1 MSDELTAYDF
11 DTMAVH
17 AGEEADAGTGA
28 LRLPIHMATTFKLP
42 RFGVKLFDALML
54 ESARPPFAYTRW
66 SNPTLRALEDRLAAL
81 ETASQ
86 MAEITDPGYSTEISA
101 LNVNARIKDLS
112 NNAGI
117 NDPGYSLNAS
127 DDAALKNRERR
138 LGQQGQSR
146 TTTLPVAAVVLAT
159 GMAAVSALTLTF
171 LSAGDHL
178 IANEVCY
185 AGSVELFGLHLPRL
199 GIQVSL
205 VDTSDLEQVRA
216 ALRPNTKM
224 IYAETPANPILR
236 MADIAALAQ
245 IAHGAGALLA
255 VDSTWASP
263 ALQRPLALGA
273 DYVVHSLTKYI
284 NGHGDALGGAIIGPQ
299 KGIQRIRKEMLVHL
313 GGAMSPFNAWLIL
326 RGLVTLPMRMERHS
340 QSALE
345 VARFL
350 ESHSKVSRVVYPGLE
365 SHPQHDL
372 AQRQMRSNTGAPSAG
387 GMLTFQ
393 LKGGLGAAIDLAEN
407 IRLFSYA
414 TSLGHAHSL
423 LFYYPSDL
431 YIDAAPYLS
440 AEQKRRIREWTG
452 DGIVRASI
460 GLEDPKDLIADLDR
474 ALKRRTMKGMV
485 GPPMYRLMKGKK

>member
-1 MSDELTAYDF
+1 MTDELTPYDF
-11 DTMAVH
+11 ETLAVH
-17 AGEEADAGTGA
+17 AGEEADVATGA

-54 ESARPPFAYTRW
+54 ESARAPYAYTRW
-66 SNPTLRALEDRLAAL
+66 SNPTLRALEDRLEALESQKPGFHAAL
-81 ETASQ
+81 
-86 MAEITDPGYSTEISA
+86 
-101 LNVNARIKDLS
+101 
-112 NNAGI
+112 
-117 NDPGYSLNAS
+117 
-127 DDAALKNRERR
+127 
-138 LGQQGQSR
+138 
-146 TTTLPVAAVVLAT
+146 VLAT

-171 LSAGDHL
+171 LGAGDHL
-178 IANEVCY
+178 IASEVCY

-205 VDTSDLEQVRA
+205 VDTSDLEQVQA

-236 MADIAALAQ
+236 IADISALAQ
-245 IAHGAGALLA
+245 IAHGVGALLA

-284 NGHGDALGGAIIGPQ
+284 NGHGDALGGAIIGSQ
-299 KGIQRIRKEMLVHL
+299 EGIQRIRKEMLVHL

-326 RGLVTLPMRMERHS
+326 RGLVTLPMRMQRHS
-340 QSALE
+340 QSALQ

-350 ESHSKVSRVVYPGLE
+350 ESHPKVSRVVYPGLE
-365 SHPQHDL
+365 SHPHYEL
-372 AQRQMRSNTGAPSAG
+372 AQRQMSAPG

-393 LKGGLGAAIDLAEN
+393 LKGGLGAAIDLAES

-423 LFYYPSDL
+423 LFYYPTDL
-431 YIDAAPYLS
+431 YVDAAPYLS
-440 AEQKRRIREWTG
+440 DEQKRRIRQWTG
-452 DGIVRASI
+452 EGIVRASI
-460 GLEDPKDLIADLDR
+460 GLEDPQDLIADLDQ
-474 ALKRRTMKGMV
+474 ALNKRTAKGRV
-485 GPPMYRLMKGKK
+485 GPTVYRLMKGKG